1 MVIEQHINNQQGY
14 TLIELIISMV
24 LMSII
29 FITASVFIAK
39 PIEAYSSIASRAELV
54 DSAELAIRRIE
65 RDIRQALPNSL
76 RAKSTGLALE
86 MVNVVEG
93 LRYRAEGPGT
103 ATDIL
108 DFSSTDTEF
117 NTLTNFN
124 QSTLGSSGGY
134 RLAIYNTGAQ
144 GTDSDAPTA
153 GANVYSTS
161 SAPGPDLPVGS
172 HVITPVTTTVTLSNP
187 SAEGHVLLS
196 SGHQF
201 ALESP
206 MQRLYVID
214 SPISYICDIAN
225 NTIMRYDN
233 YNIVDTQPTSAGAAP
248 LSAASGA
255 LLVNNVSACSFTYE
269 PGTSQ
274 RNSVVTI
281 ALTLTDNAS
290 GESVSLLQ
298 QVSVSN
304 VP

>member
-1 MVIEQHINNQQGY
+1 MVIEQRIKKQQGY
-14 TLIELIISMV
+14 TLIELVVSMV

-29 FITASVFIAK
+29 FITASVFISK
-39 PIEAYSSIASRAELV
+39 PIEAYASIARRAELV

-65 RDIRQALPNSL
+65 RDIRQSLPNSV

-93 LRYRAEGPGT
+93 LRYRAVGPGA
-103 ATDIL
+103 ATNIL
-108 DFSSTDTEF
+108 DFGSADNEF

-124 QSTLGSSGGY
+124 LATLGSTAGY
-134 RLAIYNTGAQ
+134 RLVIYNTGAQ
-144 GTDSDAPTA
+144 GVDSDSPIA

-161 SAPGPDLPVGS
+161 TAPGPDLPIGS
-172 HVITPVTTTVTLSNP
+172 HVITPPLTTVTLSNP
-187 SAEGHVLLS
+187 TSEGHILLS
-196 SGHQF
+196 SAHQF
-201 ALESP
+201 SLESP

-214 SPISYICDIAN
+214 TPISYVCDTAN
-225 NTIMRYDN
+225 NTITRYDN
-233 YNIVDTQPTSAGAAP
+233 YTITDTQPTSDATTP
-248 LSAASGA
+248 LSTANSA
-255 LLVNNVSACSFTYE
+255 LLVNNVAACSFTYE

-281 ALTLTDNAS
+281 ALTLTDSGS